1 MHRRGILR
9 AAVGTAML
17 AALAGAA
24 VAQPQIEVGVLE
36 CRGGSSTG
44 MVVGSV
50 SRFACVLREPGGAVV
65 DRYDATVRRFGIDL
79 GAVGRSSLAWAVY
92 APTRRIGRG
101 DLAGTYAGAG
111 GSVSIGLGG
120 GANALIGGSTH
131 TIALQPLSVQG
142 QTGVNLAIGVADM
155 ELAPAP

>member
-1 MHRRGILR
+1 MNCRGTLR
-9 AAVGTAML
+9 AVVGVGLLM
-17 AALAGAA
+17 ALAGAA
-24 VAQPQIEVGVLE
+24 QSQPQIEVGVLE

-50 SRFACVLREPGGAVV
+50 SRFGCVLREPGGAVV
-65 DRYDATVRRFGIDL
+65 DRYDATVRRFGLDV

-155 ELAPAP
+155 VLSPAP